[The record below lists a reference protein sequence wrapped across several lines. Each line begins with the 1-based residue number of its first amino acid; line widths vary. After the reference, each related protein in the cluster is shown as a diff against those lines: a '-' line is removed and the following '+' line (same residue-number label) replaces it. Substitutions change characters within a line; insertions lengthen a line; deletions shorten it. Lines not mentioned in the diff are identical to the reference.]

1 MNLINKDKM
10 KKIIVEQSNKLAD
23 FFSNQR
29 YVKLA
34 YLYGS
39 AAKGKAGKL
48 SDVDIAVLFD
58 DSLSKKERF
67 KLQLELIGDIA
78 ALLKTD
84 KVDLVDINEAPLSLK
99 FEIIKANCPV
109 FVRDRMLK
117 INFEQEVMSRYLDRR
132 YYEKRAASE
141 YLKKVAA
148 KGI

>member
-1 MNLINKDKM
+1 MTQIQNENDLL
-10 KKIIVEQSNKLAD
+10 KISEQNTILAD
-23 FFSNQR
+23 FFSRQKHVR
-29 YVKLA
+29 LA
-34 YLYGS
+34 YLFGS

-58 DSLSKKERF
+58 DSLGKKERF
-67 KLQLELIGDIA
+67 KLQLKLIGDIA

-84 KVDLVDINEAPLSLK
+84 KVDLADINEAPLSLK
-99 FEIIKANCPV
+99 FEIIKANFPL

-117 INFEQEVMSRYLDRR
+117 IDFEQEVLSRYLDRR

-141 YLKKVAA
+141 FLRKVAV

>member
-1 MNLINKDKM
+1 M
-10 KKIIVEQSNKLAD
+10 KKTLNECNTKLAD
-23 FFSNQR
+23 FFSKQEHVR
-29 YVKLA
+29 LA

-39 AAKGKAGKL
+39 AAKGNAGKL
-48 SDVDIAVLFD
+48 SDIDIAVLFD

-67 KLQLELIGDIA
+67 ELQLKLIGDIA

-84 KVDLVDINEAPLSLK
+84 KIDLVDLYEAPLSLK

-109 FVRDRMLK
+109 FVRDGMLK
-117 INFEQEVMSRYLDRR
+117 IDFEQMVMSRYLDRR

-141 YLKKVAA
+141 FLKKVAA

>member
-1 MNLINKDKM
+1 M
-10 KKIIVEQSNKLAD
+10 KKELSEQHVKLAD
-23 FFSNQR
+23 FFSRQKHIR
-29 YVKLA
+29 LA
-34 YLYGS
+34 YLFGS

-48 SDVDIAVLFD
+48 SDVDIALRFD

-67 KLQLELIGDIA
+67 KLQLNLIGDIA

-84 KVDLVDINEAPLSLK
+84 KVDLVDIDEAPLSLK

-109 FVRDRMLK
+109 FVRDETLK
-117 INFEQEVMSRYLDRR
+117 IDFEQEVMSRYLDRR

-141 YLKKVAA
+141 FLRKVAV

>member
-1 MNLINKDKM
+1 M
-10 KKIIVEQSNKLAD
+10 KEMLSEQYNKLTE
-23 FFSNQR
+23 FFSKQTHVR
-29 YVKLA
+29 LA

-67 KLQLELIGDIA
+67 KLQLKLIGDMA

-109 FVRDRMLK
+109 FVMDRMAK
-117 INFEQEVMSRYLDRR
+117 IDFEQEVMSRYLDRR

-141 YLKKVAA
+141 FLKKVATR
-148 KGI
+148 GI

>member
-109 FVRDRMLK
+109 FVRDRMEK
-117 INFEQEVMSRYLDRR
+117 IDFEQEVMSRYLDRR

-141 YLKKVAA
+141 FLKKVAA